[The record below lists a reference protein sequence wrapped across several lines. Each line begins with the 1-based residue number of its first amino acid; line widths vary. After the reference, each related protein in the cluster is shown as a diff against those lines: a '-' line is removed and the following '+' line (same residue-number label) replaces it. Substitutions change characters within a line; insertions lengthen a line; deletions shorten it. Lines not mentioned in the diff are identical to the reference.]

1 LSRLLVV
8 LAAAASAFS
17 ADALPAAAQAAERPG
32 VRFVRSDDNSPPH
45 ALRVAGVLDDA
56 DLNDALRSGLPLR
69 LRFRIELWRDRWI
82 DALTETRSWTTT
94 LLFDPLDRV
103 FIARDERD
111 GQSVLAVSGS
121 FEDAVAAV
129 HRDHPLEASPQ
140 RAGRYYFTAVLEV
153 ETLTLSDFDELERWL
168 QGELQ
173 PAITGRRPVGSAIGQ
188 GARRLV
194 IRLLR
199 LPAKRYESRSS
210 TFEVH

>member
-1 LSRLLVV
+1 M
-8 LAAAASAFS
+8 
-17 ADALPAAAQAAERPG
+17 
-32 VRFVRSDDNSPPH
+32 RFVRVDDNSPPH
-45 ALRVAGVLDDA
+45 VLRVVGVLEDA
-56 DLNDALRSGLPLR
+56 DLADALRSGLPLR

-82 DALTETRSWTTT
+82 DALVETRSWTTT

-103 FIARDERD
+103 FMARDERD

-121 FEDAVAAV
+121 FQDVIAAV
-129 HRDHPLEASPQ
+129 HRDHPLDALPR
-140 RAGRYYFTAVLEV
+140 RAGRYYFTAVLEI
-153 ETLTLSDFDELERWL
+153 ESLTLSDFEELERWL

-173 PAITGRRPVGSAIGQ
+173 PAISGRRPVGGAIGQ

-210 TFEVH
+210 TFELR